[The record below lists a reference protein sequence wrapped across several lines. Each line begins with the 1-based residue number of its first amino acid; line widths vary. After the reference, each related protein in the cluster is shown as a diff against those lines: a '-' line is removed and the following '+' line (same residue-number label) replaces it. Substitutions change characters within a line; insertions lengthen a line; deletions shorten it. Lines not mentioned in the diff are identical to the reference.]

1 MLLLNLSD
9 TGSIS
14 SIKQNLEDFMFF
26 FVFFFL
32 SFFVIESSV
41 FEVKSLH

>member
-14 SIKQNLEDFMFF
+14 SITQNLEDFMVCFF
-26 FVFFFL
+26 FSL

>member
-1 MLLLNLSD
+1 MLMLNLRD

-14 SIKQNLEDFMFF
+14 SIKQNLEDFY
-26 FVFFFL
+26 VFFF
-32 SFFVIESSV
+32 SFFVSESSV